1 MSGHAVRADSSC
13 SLPVRGVGRRA
24 IVAALAVVASGLPMP
39 LLAQSWPVK
48 PVRIIVPLAPGG
60 ATDVIAR
67 LIGGRLGDVWGQT
80 ALVENRPGG
89 STMIGAEAVARAAPD
104 GYTLLMATSA
114 FPVNFSLQAKVPY
127 QLSDFT
133 PVSNI
138 AESPN
143 VLAIHSSVPARN
155 VKELIAVL
163 RTRPGQINYGSGGV
177 GGSTHLAAEL
187 FKLLAKVDMVHIP
200 YKGGGPAVADLVGGQ
215 IALIFGNLP
224 AVLPHAKSGKVRVL
238 AIASAKR
245 SPAIPDLPT
254 MSEAGVP
261 GFEASTWAGI
271 LAPGATPPAVIAK
284 LHSDIMK
291 VFAMPDTRDRL
302 IAAGSDPIGNTPK
315 EFAAFLDAE
324 IARWGKV
331 VKAAGIRA
339 E

>member
-1 MSGHAVRADSSC
+1 
-13 SLPVRGVGRRA
+13 
-24 IVAALAVVASGLPMP
+24 
-39 LLAQSWPVK
+39 
-48 PVRIIVPLAPGG
+48 
-60 ATDVIAR
+60 
-67 LIGGRLGDVWGQT
+67 
-80 ALVENRPGG
+80 
-89 STMIGAEAVARAAPD
+89 
-104 GYTLLMATSA
+104 
-114 FPVNFSLQAKVPY
+114 
-127 QLSDFT
+127 
-133 PVSNI
+133 
-138 AESPN
+138 
-143 VLAIHSSVPARN
+143 
-155 VKELIAVL
+155 
-163 RTRPGQINYGSGGV
+163 
-177 GGSTHLAAEL
+177 
-187 FKLLAKVDMVHIP
+187 MVHIP

-271 LAPGATPPAVIAK
+271 LAQGATPPAVVAK

-291 VFAMPDTRDRL
+291 VFAMPDTRERL

-315 EFAAFLDAE
+315 EFAAFIDAE
-324 IARWGKV
+324 IARWSKV